1 MNKLWMSATL
11 SVVMGATLAGCKP
24 QDSGVDAV
32 RKALPQADAVAVKV
46 PGASAKAD
54 ARTLGA
60 LATFYQIT
68 RKTSVDLNL
77 GAAAVLAL
85 VHTIVEYPVTSVDGD
100 TYIWGPWTEALNPSE
115 YRLTVS
121 ESAPGEFSWSL
132 EGRRKADGAGAA
144 YRAVVA
150 GLAIPNQPLHGQGT
164 FTMDFDVAEALD
176 PAGNDG
182 QGRISIDYDLEST
195 PKSVTMD
202 YERPETPP
210 GGVATNVSFHY
221 EYREAA
227 DGAGDFVYTLHG
239 DLDDNGS
246 AWETIDI
253 RSRWLSSGAG
263 RSDVTVQGGDLQSQ
277 VLVGVECW
285 DTSFGRVYW
294 TDSLGWEATE
304 GTVDSCAL

>member
-1 MNKLWMSATL
+1 VFWLPAPG
-11 SVVMGATLAGCKP
+11 VGPGVGGA
-24 QDSGVDAV
+24 
-32 RKALPQADAVAVKV
+32 AVAV
-46 PGASAKAD
+46 
-54 ARTLGA
+54 
-60 LATFYQIT
+60 LA
-68 RKTSVDLNL
+68 
-77 GAAAVLAL
+77 
-85 VHTIVEYPVTSVDGD
+85 VT
-100 TYIWGPWTEALNPSE
+100 P
-115 YRLTVS
+115 
-121 ESAPGEFSWSL
+121 
-132 EGRRKADGAGAA
+132 
-144 YRAVVA
+144 
-150 GLAIPNQPLHGQGT
+150 
-164 FTMDFDVAEALD
+164 
-176 PAGNDG
+176 
-182 QGRISIDYDLEST
+182 

-246 AWETIDI
+246 AWETLDI

-304 GTVDSCAL
+304 GEVDSCAL